1 MPVSR
6 LQGAPLTQKILIIQ
20 IDEENDRRNVV
31 TFHETNRSL
40 YNETN
45 LYQLSL
51 KNISQKLHL
60 KT

>member
-6 LQGAPLTQKILIIQ
+6 LQGALLTQKILIIQ
-20 IDEENDRRNVV
+20 NDEENDRRNVI

-51 KNISQKLHL
+51 KNLSQKLHL

>member
-6 LQGAPLTQKILIIQ
+6 LQGALLTQKIMIIQ
-20 IDEENDRRNVV
+20 NDEENDRRNVI

-51 KNISQKLHL
+51 KNLSQKLHL

>member
-6 LQGAPLTQKILIIQ
+6 LQGALLTQKILIIQ
-20 IDEENDRRNVV
+20 IDEENDRRNVI

-51 KNISQKLHL
+51 KNLSQKLHL